1 MSQSYALS
9 LAQQKSNPSTTTAK
23 ARITSAATASF
34 KNSPL
39 KITSNSKL
47 HENLSLKNNL
57 SFVCLFCSESFPK
70 IVAYFKHIR
79 KHDMKQIHKCSI
91 CKKIVIDDEQ
101 FREHLFVKHK
111 ELIDYPNI
119 INSGNIEKEDF
130 EKQEQETQ
138 HYSHNTFAKV
148 QSGTAQ
154 KMEGFYQNLSK
165 LSYNYYHQ
173 FQQLPL
179 AATQTLGPP
188 PPLPPPSQML
198 TGYVIQQEPPP
209 LVPLPVLPPPPPTS
223 QQQQQQQHHLN
234 LSHNGKNPKNLLLYS
249 NIN

>member
-1 MSQSYALS
+1 MSQSYAIS
-9 LAQQKSNPSTTTAK
+9 LAQQNKNPST
-23 ARITSAATASF
+23 AATF

-39 KITSNSKL
+39 KITSSSKL
-47 HENLSLKNNL
+47 NENLSLKNNL

-119 INSGNIEKEDF
+119 INSGNIEKEDID
-130 EKQEQETQ
+130 KQEQQEI
-138 HYSHNTFAKV
+138 HYNHHNTTFAKV

-188 PPLPPPSQML
+188 PPLPPTAQML
-198 TGYVIQQEPPP
+198 SGYVIQQQEPPP
-209 LVPLPVLPPPPPTS
+209 LVPLPVLPPPPPPTS
-223 QQQQQQQHHLN
+223 QQQQQQHHLN
-234 LSHNGKNPKNLLLYS
+234 ISHNGKNLLHFKK
-249 NIN
+249 IN

>member
-9 LAQQKSNPSTTTAK
+9 LAQQKTNPST
-23 ARITSAATASF
+23 AATF

-39 KITSNSKL
+39 KITSSSKL
-47 HENLSLKNNL
+47 NENLSLKNNL

-119 INSGNIEKEDF
+119 LNSGNIEKEDID
-130 EKQEQETQ
+130 KQEQQEI
-138 HYSHNTFAKV
+138 HYNHNTTFAKV

-188 PPLPPPSQML
+188 PPLPPTAQML
-198 TGYVIQQEPPP
+198 SGYVIQQQEPPP

-223 QQQQQQQHHLN
+223 QQQQQQHHLN
-234 LSHNGKNPKNLLLYS
+234 ISHNGKNLQKELQFMKLIFTYS
-249 NIN
+249 SS